1 MANKVLDSV
10 GLGTLWAKIKDLV
23 STKSEVS
30 VTRNLTGGTK
40 VAELTIDGE
49 TTSLYAPSVGDKSL
63 NHYGICDTAASTL
76 TKTVTVNGSFSL
88 GVGVEI
94 TVKFAHTNT
103 VSSPKLNVNGTG
115 AIGIVRYSNQ
125 PAGANLST
133 SWKDGAVLKLTYD
146 GTYWVI
152 TSQHYTNATS
162 SVAGLMSSTHYSAVN
177 GATDTPTASKISK
190 FDSSSHINSKDMSAS
205 DVTSFVNSLSGTPIS
220 PADYVVE
227 TGTHNLWKYV
237 KWNSGRIEL
246 WGKFEQTVTSYATN
260 AWVIGHA
267 SLTNYPSGITNPIA
281 VATCQ
286 KIGTG
291 GGTVCYDYER
301 TDYWSGIA
309 NNFNGTIAQG
319 ESRTISWYV
328 YVNARWK

>member
-1 MANKVLDSV
+1 MAEYTID
-10 GLGTLWAKIKDLV
+10 KIEYDGNTYKLQDNI
-23 STKSEVS
+23 SGYSEVS
-30 VTRNLTGGTK
+30 VTRNLTSGTK
-40 VAELTIDGE
+40 VADLTIDGE
-49 TTSLYAPSVGDKSL
+49 TTSLYAPLIDDKSL
-63 NHYGICDTAASTL
+63 NHYGICDTAASTQA
-76 TKTVTVNGSFSL
+76 KKVTVNGSFSL
-88 GVGVEI
+88 VVGVEI
-94 TVKFAHTNT
+94 TVKFVHTNT
-103 VSSPKLNVNGTG
+103 VSSPKLKVNGTE

-190 FDSSSHINSKDMSAS
+190 FDSSAHVNSEDMSAS
-205 DVTSFVNSLSGTPIS
+205 DVTDFVDSLSGTSIA

-227 TGTHNLWKYV
+227 EGTHNLWKFV

-246 WGKFEQTVTSYATN
+246 WGKFEQTVTSYTTN

-291 GGTVCYDYER
+291 GGVINYDYER

-309 NNFNGTIAQG
+309 NNFNGVISQG
-319 ESRTISWYV
+319 ESRAISWYV

>member
-1 MANKVLDSV
+1 MAKKYLDDT
-10 GLGTLWAKIKDLV
+10 GLAHLWDKIKDYV
-23 STKSEVS
+23 SAHSGGSTVS
-30 VTRNLTGGTK
+30 VVRNQTTGNK
-40 VAELTIDGE
+40 IADLTIDGT
-49 TTSLYAPSVGDKSL
+49 TTSLYAGKEYWGDVSL
-63 NHYGICDTAASTL
+63 NKALS
-76 TKTVTVNGSFSL
+76 
-88 GVGVEI
+88 
-94 TVKFAHTNT
+94 NT
-103 VSSPKLNVNGTG
+103 TSVSYVPYL
-115 AIGIVRYSNQ
+115 
-125 PAGANLST
+125 
-133 SWKDGAVLKLTYD
+133 
-146 GTYWVI
+146 
-152 TSQHYTNATS
+152 
-162 SVAGLMSSTHYSAVN
+162 SSTT
-177 GATDTPTASKISK
+177 ATTASL
-190 FDSSSHINSKDMSAS
+190 SSAGSTPVSGRIAKYNANKQLNSEDMSAS
-205 DVTSFVNSLSGTPIS
+205 DVTSFIDSLSGTPIA
-220 PADYVVE
+220 PADYVVG

-260 AWVIGHA
+260 SWVIGHA